1 MSYSKSEKQF
11 IFDMKRS
18 IVNEF
23 RYHKNFFSGIEELE
37 HLEESFLLCL
47 SEKEKKILK
56 KLNFNELFSQALCE
70 LNCEEIIEFINDKEI
85 TITDLGF
92 QRFVFP
98 DKLYA

>member
-1 MSYSKSEKQF
+1 
-11 IFDMKRS
+11 MKRS

-23 RYHKNFFSGIEELE
+23 CYHKNSFSGIEELE

-47 SEKEKKILK
+47 SEKEKKILI
-56 KLNFNELFSQALCE
+56 KLSFNELFSQALCE

-85 TITDLGF
+85 AITDLGF
-92 QRFVFP
+92 QRFIFP

>member
-1 MSYSKSEKQF
+1 MSYSKLEKQF

-18 IVNEF
+18 IINEF
-23 RYHKNFFSGIEELE
+23 RYHKELLSGIEELE

-47 SEKEKKILK
+47 SEKEKKTLQ
-56 KLNFNELFSQALCE
+56 KLNFVELFSQALCE

-85 TITDLGF
+85 AITDLGN
-92 QRFVFP
+92 QRFIFP